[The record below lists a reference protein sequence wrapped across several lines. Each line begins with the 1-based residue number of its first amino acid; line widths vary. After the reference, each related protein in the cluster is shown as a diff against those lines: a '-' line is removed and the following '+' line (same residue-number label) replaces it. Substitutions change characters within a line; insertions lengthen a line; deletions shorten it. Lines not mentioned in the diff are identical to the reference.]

1 MSALHLSQRG
11 ALAPASPI
19 RRLTPLADAARERG
33 LVVHQLNIG
42 QPDIAT
48 PPAMIAAYRS
58 YDERVL
64 AYAPSD
70 GFRAYRERLAT
81 YYTELSQDG
90 GGATVSAADIVVTVG
105 GSEALVFAIAAVC
118 EPGDELLV
126 CEPFYTNYAGFSHML
141 GVNVRAVT
149 TFAKD
154 GFRIDPERVEAAIG
168 PKTRALC
175 LPTPGNPT
183 GVVLSRA
190 DLEALAAICRRR
202 NLYFI
207 CDEVYREFVYD
218 GPEGSRAA
226 SLLSLADFD
235 EHAIIIDSVS
245 KRYSA
250 CGARIGALVTRN
262 KALREAA
269 LRFGQARLSPATV
282 DQYAAMAALDT
293 PPSYFREV
301 VSEYRARR
309 DALVAGLRGIGVD
322 CALPAGAFYLVAP
335 LPIDD
340 ADRFCRFLLEQF
352 DLDGETVMLAPAS
365 GFYAT
370 EGLGRTEARIA
381 YVLDVPRLERC
392 VTILGSAFA
401 AYRAQKDVGRR

>member
-1 MSALHLSQRG
+1 MSALPLSKRG

-19 RRLTPLADAARERG
+19 RRLAPLADAARERG
-33 LVVHQLNIG
+33 RLVHQLNIG

-48 PPAMIAAYRS
+48 PSAMIEAYRR

-70 GFRAYRERLAT
+70 GFRSYRDRLAT
-81 YYTELSQDG
+81 YYTELSTQG
-90 GGATVSAADIVVTVG
+90 GGGSVSAADIMVTVG
-105 GSEALVFAIAAVC
+105 GSEALLFAIAAVC
-118 EPGDELLV
+118 DPGDELLV

-141 GVNVRAVT
+141 GVGVRAVT

-154 GFRIDPERVEAAIG
+154 GFRIDPARVEAAIG

-190 DLEALAAICRRR
+190 ELDALAAVCRRR
-202 NLYFI
+202 NIFFI

-218 GPEGSRAA
+218 GPEGSRSA
-226 SLLSLADFD
+226 SVLSLPDFD
-235 EHAIIIDSVS
+235 EHAIVIDSVS

-262 KALREAA
+262 KTLREAA

-293 PPSYFREV
+293 PPEYFRDV
-301 VSEYRARR
+301 VREYRARR

-322 CALPAGAFYLVAP
+322 CVSPEGAFYLIAP
-335 LPIDD
+335 LPVDD
-340 ADRFCRFLLEQF
+340 AERFCRFLLEEF
-352 DLDGETVMLAPAS
+352 DFEGETVMLAPAA

-370 EGLGRTEARIA
+370 EGLGKTEARIA
-381 YVLDVPRLERC
+381 YVLDVPRLKRS
-392 VTILGSAFA
+392 VHLLGVAFE
-401 AYRAQKDVGRR
+401 AYRRFVAG

>member
-1 MSALHLSQRG
+1 MPSLSLSQRG

-19 RRLTPLADAARERG
+19 RRLAPLADAARERG
-33 LVVHQLNIG
+33 LTVHPLNIG

-48 PPAMIAAYRS
+48 PAAMIEAYRR

-70 GFRAYRERLAT
+70 GFRAYREKLAV
-81 YYTELSQDG
+81 YYTDVSREG
-90 GGATVSAADIVVTVG
+90 GGAPVSAADIVVTVG
-105 GSEALVFAIAAVC
+105 GSEALLFAIAATC
-118 EPGDELLV
+118 DPGDELLV
-126 CEPFYTNYAGFSHML
+126 CEPFYTNYAGFAHLL
-141 GVNVRAVT
+141 GVGVRAVT
-149 TFAKD
+149 TFATE
-154 GFRIDPERVEAAIG
+154 GFRIDPARVEAAIG
-168 PKTRALC
+168 PRTRALC

-190 DLEALAAICRRR
+190 ELEALAEVCRRR
-202 NLYFI
+202 GLFFI

-218 GPEGSRAA
+218 GPEGARAPSA
-226 SLLSLADFD
+226 LSLAGLD
-235 EHAIIIDSVS
+235 EQAIVIDSVS

-262 KALREAA
+262 KLLREAA

-293 PPSYFREV
+293 PPEYFREV
-301 VSEYRARR
+301 VREYRSRR

-322 CALPAGAFYLVAP
+322 CATPEGAFYLVAP

-340 ADRFCRFLLEQF
+340 ADRFCRFLLERF

-370 EGLGRTEARIA
+370 EGLGRSEARIA
-381 YVLDVPRLERC
+381 YVLDVPRLERS
-392 VTILGSAFA
+392 VRILGAAFE
-401 AYRAQKDVGRR
+401 AYRRQSGG